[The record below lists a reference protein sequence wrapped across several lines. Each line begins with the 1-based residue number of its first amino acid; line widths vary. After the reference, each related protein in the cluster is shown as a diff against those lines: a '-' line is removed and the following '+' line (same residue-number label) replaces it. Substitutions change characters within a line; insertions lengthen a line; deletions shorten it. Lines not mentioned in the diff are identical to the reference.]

1 MKLKVHTQN
10 VHEIEKIRYESI
22 NDIMEMINTFRNLQN
37 SNVKFVKKKLLK
49 NKFLKCILKM
59 SIKNLKNTTV
69 MSVQK
74 FHQKYFAK
82 GFKLKVH
89 IQNVHEIEKIRYESI
104 NDIMEMII
112 TFKNLQNSN
121 VKFERK
127 KLLKNKFLK
136 CILKMFI
143 KNLKNTTVMSVQ
155 KFHTKYWIERTYY
168 SCS

>member
-1 MKLKVHTQN
+1 MWSLWQKFHQKYFAKGFKLKVHIQN

-74 FHQKYFAK
+74 FH
-82 GFKLKVH
+82 
-89 IQNVHEIEKIRYESI
+89 
-104 NDIMEMII
+104 
-112 TFKNLQNSN
+112 
-121 VKFERK
+121 
-127 KLLKNKFLK
+127 
-136 CILKMFI
+136 
-143 KNLKNTTVMSVQ
+143 
-155 KFHTKYWIERTYY
+155 TKYWIERTYY